1 MEWGEPK
8 DSPKEFGLAGMP
20 GMVCLVVMNLP
31 ACRCLYGLSL
41 ALGLWV
47 HAQAAPPNVLLILA
61 DDVGQEVLGCYGGT
75 SYPTPRLDTLASQG
89 MLCEHAYSMPVCHPT
104 RITLLTGR
112 YPRNIGDPGW
122 GKFPVQM
129 EASTL
134 AQGLRQAGYRTAV
147 AGKWQLTLLAQDPRH
162 AEKLG
167 FQDSAIFGW
176 HEGPRYHEP
185 MIYENGL
192 VRSDTQGRYGPDL
205 YTDFLIDFMAKEPG
219 KPFFAFYSMAL
230 CHDVTDD
237 LDQPVPY
244 GPRGRYDSYAEMAAA
259 MDVQVGK
266 MLDALKRLGL
276 EDQTLVVFTGDN
288 GTAKRSII
296 RYENGKYLRDPVV
309 SRKGEEVIPG
319 GKGNFRDDGT
329 RVPLLMRLP
338 GVIPPGSRSSRLVD
352 FSDFLPTFLEVAGIR
367 KSWLHPTDG
376 KSFADLLGGT
386 GEAPRE
392 WAYSELRGTWWVR
405 THDYKL
411 YNDGRFYACGADP
424 TETTPLDPNAG
435 NEASRRARILLQA
448 AAQKLSK

>member
-1 MEWGEPK
+1 
-8 DSPKEFGLAGMP
+8 
-20 GMVCLVVMNLP
+20 MVCLVWMNLP
-31 ACRCLYGLSL
+31 ACWRLHWVWLAIGLTVQVQ
-41 ALGLWV
+41 G
-47 HAQAAPPNVLLILA
+47 AQPNILFILA

-75 SYPTPRLDTLASQG
+75 SYPTPRLDELASQG
-89 MLCEHAYSMPVCHPT
+89 LLCEHAYSMPVCHPT

-112 YPRNIGDPGW
+112 YPRNLGDPGW
-122 GKFPVQM
+122 GKFPRAM
-129 EASTL
+129 EAATL

-147 AGKWQLTLLAQDPRH
+147 AGKWQLTLLAKDPHH

-192 VRSDTQGRYGPDL
+192 VRTDTQGRYGPDL
-205 YTDFLIDFMAKEPG
+205 YTDFLIDFMAREPG
-219 KPFFAFYSMAL
+219 RPFFAFYSMAL

-296 RYENGKYLRDPVV
+296 RYEDGKYIRDPVV
-309 SRKGEEVIPG
+309 SRKGDEVIPG

-338 GVIPPGSRSSRLVD
+338 GVLRPGSRSTRLVD
-352 FSDFLPTFLEVAGIR
+352 FSDFLPTFLELAGSR

-376 KSFADLLGGT
+376 KSFADLLGGQ
-386 GEAPRE
+386 GEPPRS

-405 THDYKL
+405 NHEYKL
-411 YNDGRFYACGADP
+411 YNDGRLYACGADP
-424 TETTPLDPNAG
+424 SEKKPLDPKAG
-435 NEASRRARILLQA
+435 DAEAHQARTFLQA
-448 AAQKLSK
+448 IADKLSK